1 MGASASPSPPSG
13 VKVALRPAFLTKRA
27 EFEELSGVETILI
40 ARSAVTAIAAPDR
53 KEASQY

>member
-1 MGASASPSPPSG
+1 M
-13 VKVALRPAFLTKRA
+13 RPAFLTKRA